1 MHPWLKWLIWINPVQ
16 YCFEALMAN
25 EFYNLNIQCEPPSIV
40 PDGPGTS
47 PLHQTCAI
55 QGSDPDSTVVRG
67 SKYIQSAYTYTRAHL
82 WRNFGIVIA
91 WFIFFVALTVLG
103 MELQKPN
110 KGGIAVTVFKRGETP
125 KDIEDMIEEKKRP
138 EDEETG
144 ERDDA
149 KPDMRENESG
159 DSVEKVQGIAQN
171 TSIFTWQGLNY
182 TIPYKGEQRKLL
194 QDVQGCVKPGR
205 LTALMGASGAGL
217 VRIHWRTMQLYLYL
231 SLTLH
236 PQKDYT
242 SQCLGATHQLWR
254 N

>member
-55 QGSDPDSTVVRG
+55 QGSDPDSTIVRG
-67 SKYIQSAYTYTRAHL
+67 SNYIQTAYTYTRAHL

-138 EDEETG
+138 EDVETG

-149 KPDMRENESG
+149 KPDTREYESG
-159 DSVEKVQGIAQN
+159 DSGEQVQGIAQN

-182 TIPYKGEQRKLL
+182 TIPYKGGQRKLL

-205 LTALMGASGAGL
+205 LTALMGASGSGL
-217 VRIHWRTMQLYLYL
+217 VRINHRELCNVSL
-231 SLTLH
+231 SVANDLPTERLLFSMPWHNALTL
-236 PQKDYT
+236 
-242 SQCLGATHQLWR
+242 A
-254 N
+254 